1 MKLTM
6 QPADLSV
13 NAPHDADHPAAPA
26 PRWVK
31 PYGDTLDDG
40 RVQLSFTLPVAL
52 DDVAKEGARRL
63 ALAMGLEEPSVAH
76 AEDIGQGFSFFVVYG
91 QCAHRI
97 DLSTV
102 QVARPEFEV
111 LPKERIDALIA
122 ERMGRKLVVIG
133 ACIET
138 DAHTVGIDAIMNMK
152 GYNGHKGLESYHQIR
167 AINLGEQVDSEVL
180 VARAIEE
187 HADVILVSQV
197 VTQKNIHLDNL
208 TRLTDILEAE
218 GLRDK
223 VILVVGG
230 PRISHEL
237 AKELGYDAGFGPGSY
252 AEDVASFAIHEW
264 MQRHAA

>member
-1 MKLTM
+1 M
-6 QPADLSV
+6 QAQTPEQ
-13 NAPHDADHPAAPA
+13 
-26 PRWVK
+26 WIK

-52 DDVAKEGARRL
+52 DDNSKEAARRL
-63 ALAMGLEEPSVAH
+63 ALAMGLSEPAVSH
-76 AEDIGQGFSFFVVYG
+76 AADMGQGFSFYIVYG
-91 QCAHRI
+91 QCQHRV
-97 DLSTV
+97 DLSSI
-102 QVARPEFEV
+102 QVAKPEFEV
-111 LPKERIDALIA
+111 LDKDAVDARIAQRI
-122 ERMGRKLVVIG
+122 GRKLVVIG

-167 AINLGEQVDSEVL
+167 AINLGAQVDCEDLVL
-180 VARAIEE
+180 RAIKEQ
-187 HADVILVSQV
+187 ADVILVSQV

-208 TRLTDILEAE
+208 TRLTDMLEAE

-223 VILVVGG
+223 IILVVGG

-252 AEDVASFAIHEW
+252 AENVASFVVDEW
-264 MQRHAA
+264 LKRHPAL

>member
-1 MKLTM
+1 MGETSMSDTKPLEKLPE
-6 QPADLSV
+6 Q
-13 NAPHDADHPAAPA
+13 
-26 PRWVK
+26 WVK
-31 PYGDTLDDG
+31 PYGDTLNDG

-52 DDVAKEGARRL
+52 DETSKEGAKRL
-63 ALAMGLEEPSVAH
+63 AAMMGLDEPAVVHS
-76 AEDIGQGFSFFVVYG
+76 EDMGQGFSFYVVYG
-91 QCAHRI
+91 QCKHQV
-97 DLSTV
+97 DLSML
-102 QVARPEFEV
+102 QVAKPEFEV
-111 LPKERIDALIA
+111 LDKEGINALIA
-122 ERMGRKLVVIG
+122 EKMGRRMVVVG

-152 GYNGHKGLESYHQIR
+152 GFNGHKGLESYHEIR
-167 AINLGEQVDSEVL
+167 AINMGAQVDSEDL

-187 HADVILVSQV
+187 KADVILVSQV

-208 TRLTDILEAE
+208 TKLSDLLEAE

-237 AKELGYDAGFGPGSY
+237 AKELGYDAGFGAKSY

-264 MQRHAA
+264 INRKAA